1 MKLAIGGDHAG
12 YDYKKEIVKYLEEMG
27 HEVKD
32 FGPYSADSCDYP
44 DYIHPVADAVE
55 NGLFELAIIICGSG
69 NGVAMTANKHQG
81 IRCALAWND
90 EIAQLAR
97 SHNNANIISI
107 PARYVTLISALDIVN
122 SFVNTEFKGGRH
134 QKRIDKIP
142 CLPQ

>member
-12 YDYKKEIVKYLEEMG
+12 YEYKKEIVKYLEEKG

-44 DYIHPVADAVE
+44 DYIHPVADTVE

-81 IRCALAWND
+81 IRCALAWNE
-90 EIAQLAR
+90 EIAQLSR